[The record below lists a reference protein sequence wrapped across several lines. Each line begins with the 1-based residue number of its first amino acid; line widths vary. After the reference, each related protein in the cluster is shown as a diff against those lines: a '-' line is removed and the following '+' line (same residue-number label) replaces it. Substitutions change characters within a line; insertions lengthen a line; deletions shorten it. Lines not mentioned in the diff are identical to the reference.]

1 MAITLPIISEFHSKG
16 VKEAEDKLSSLGKR
30 AGKAFKALGLAAT
43 AAGGAVAAGLGAAVK
58 AAVEDEQ
65 AQVKLALAIKN
76 ASGASDDQVKSI
88 EGMISK
94 MALATGV
101 ADDKLRPAYQ
111 KLITATG
118 DVERANKL
126 LAVATDA
133 SAATSK
139 DLESVAVALAKAEN
153 GQYAALK
160 KLGIPMGENITA
172 LQDQLKFSKA
182 VAKAQNEYNYALENE
197 GPEEQAKA
205 LAKLEEAQ
213 AKLNDVTKAGADYVL
228 DIDAKFKG
236 AAETAANTTAGRFE
250 RLKVTMGE
258 IAETAGSA
266 LLPALNK
273 VTDFAAKT
281 VIPAFQKLATTFE
294 EEGFSGVAKAIGNS
308 IREQGP
314 EVLKALGDVLK
325 AMGNWIVNE
334 GLPMLGEKLTKLKD
348 ALTAWIKESGP
359 DALKNLGKFLG
370 DMTEWILTKGVPK
383 LIEATAKL
391 AVALLKW
398 LVDIG
403 PDLLK
408 GLALFAAEFA
418 RGIVDSIIE
427 AFKGLAN
434 KGLELG
440 KAFANSIIDTI
451 NKQIIKRLND
461 LLEFKVGPITIN
473 PPDIPDIPKLA
484 AGGIVNRPTL
494 AMIGEAGP
502 EAVVPL
508 NRPNALP
515 GNNVTINVYGGDP
528 NQVVEALKKYVR
540 SNGTLP
546 SAIKLAA

>member
-1 MAITLPIISEFHSKG
+1 MAINVPIITDFQSKG
-16 VKEAEDKLSSLGKR
+16 VKQAEDAFGNLKNR
-30 AGKAFKALGLAAT
+30 AGKAFKAIGLAAT
-43 AAGGAVAAGLGAAVK
+43 AAAGAVAAGLGASVK

-65 AQVKLALAIKN
+65 AQVKLAKAIKN
-76 ASGASDDQVKSI
+76 SAGASDQQIKSVEQI
-88 EGMISK
+88 ISK

-133 SAATSK
+133 SAATGK

-197 GPEEQAKA
+197 GPKEQAKA
-205 LAKLEEAQ
+205 LAKLQEAQ
-213 AKLNDVTKAGADYVL
+213 AKLNDVTKAGADYVA

-236 AAETAANTTAGRFE
+236 AAQTAANTTAGRFE

-273 VTDFAAKT
+273 LTDFAAKT

-308 IREQGP
+308 IRTQGP
-314 EVLKALGDVLK
+314 EVLKALGEVLR
-325 AMGNWIVNE
+325 AMGNWIVDE
-334 GLPMLGEKLTKLKD
+334 GLPLLGAKLTKLKE
-348 ALTAWIKESGP
+348 AFTNWIKESSP
-359 DALKNLGKFLG
+359 DALKNLGRFLG

-398 LVDIG
+398 LIDIG
-403 PDLLK
+403 PDLVK
-408 GLALFAAEFA
+408 GLALFAAEFT
-418 RGIVDSIIE
+418 RGIIDSLIE
-427 AFKGLAN
+427 AFKGLAG
-434 KGLELG
+434 KGLQLG
-440 KAFANSIIDTI
+440 KAFANSIIGVI
-451 NKQIIKRLND
+451 NSQIIDRLND
-461 LLEFKVGPITIN
+461 LLEFKVGPIKVN
-473 PPDIPDIPKLA
+473 PPDIPRIPALA
-484 AGGIVNRPTL
+484 EGGIVTSPTL
-494 AMIGEAGP
+494 ALIGEAGP
-502 EAVVPL
+502 EAVIPL
-508 NRPNALP
+508 DRMGDTGGGVNIYVQGADPNA
-515 GNNVTINVYGGDP
+515 
-528 NQVVEALKKYVR
+528 VVDALRRYYR
-540 SNGTLP
+540 SNGPIPVKTY
-546 SAIKLAA
+546 A

>member
-1 MAITLPIISEFHSKG
+1 
-16 VKEAEDKLSSLGKR
+16 
-30 AGKAFKALGLAAT
+30 
-43 AAGGAVAAGLGAAVK
+43 
-58 AAVEDEQ
+58 
-65 AQVKLALAIKN
+65 
-76 ASGASDDQVKSI
+76 
-88 EGMISK
+88 
-94 MALATGV
+94 
-101 ADDKLRPAYQ
+101 
-111 KLITATG
+111 
-118 DVERANKL
+118 
-126 LAVATDA
+126 
-133 SAATSK
+133 
-139 DLESVAVALAKAEN
+139 
-153 GQYAALK
+153 
-160 KLGIPMGENITA
+160 
-172 LQDQLKFSKA
+172 
-182 VAKAQNEYNYALENE
+182 
-197 GPEEQAKA
+197 
-205 LAKLEEAQ
+205 
-213 AKLNDVTKAGADYVL
+213 
-228 DIDAKFKG
+228 
-236 AAETAANTTAGRFE
+236 
-250 RLKVTMGE
+250 
-258 IAETAGSA
+258 
-266 LLPALNK
+266 
-273 VTDFAAKT
+273 
-281 VIPAFQKLATTFE
+281 
-294 EEGFSGVAKAIGNS
+294 
-308 IREQGP
+308 
-314 EVLKALGDVLK
+314 
-325 AMGNWIVNE
+325 
-334 GLPMLGEKLTKLKD
+334 
-348 ALTAWIKESGP
+348 
-359 DALKNLGKFLG
+359 
-370 DMTEWILTKGVPK
+370 MTEWILTKGVPK

>member
-1 MAITLPIISEFHSKG
+1 MAINVPIITDFQSKG
-16 VKEAEDKLSSLGKR
+16 VKEAEDAFGNLKNR

-43 AAGGAVAAGLGAAVK
+43 AATTAVAAGLGASVK
-58 AAVEDEQ
+58 AAIEDEQ
-65 AQVKLALAIKN
+65 AQVKLAKAIKN
-76 ASGASDDQVKSI
+76 SAGASDEQIKSVEQI
-88 EGMISK
+88 ISK
-94 MALATGV
+94 MALATGI

-133 SAATSK
+133 SAATGK

-182 VAKAQNEYNYALENE
+182 VAKAQTEYNYALENE
-197 GPEEQAKA
+197 GPKEQAKA
-205 LAKLEEAQ
+205 LEKLEEAQ
-213 AKLNDVTKAGADYVL
+213 AKLNDVTKAGADYVT

-266 LLPALNK
+266 LLPALNR

-281 VIPAFQKLATTFE
+281 VIPAFQTLATTFE

-308 IREQGP
+308 IRTQGP
-314 EVLKALGDVLK
+314 EVLKALGEVLR
-325 AMGNWIVNE
+325 AMGNWIVDE
-334 GLPMLGEKLTKLKD
+334 GVPLLGAKLKQLKD
-348 ALTAWIKESGP
+348 AFTNWIKESSP
-359 DALKNLGKFLG
+359 DALKNLGRFFG
-370 DMTEWILTKGVPK
+370 DMIEWIVTKGVPK
-383 LIEATAKL
+383 LIETTAKL

-408 GLALFAAEFA
+408 GLALFAAEFT
-418 RGIVDSIIE
+418 RGIIDSLIE
-427 AFKGLAN
+427 AFKGLAS

-440 KAFANSIIDTI
+440 KAFANGIIDVI
-451 NKQIIKRLND
+451 NTQVIKRIND
-461 LLEFKVGPITIN
+461 LLEFKVGPVKIN
-473 PPDIPDIPKLA
+473 PPDIPNIPQLA
-484 AGGIVNRPTL
+484 DGGIVTGPTL
-494 AMIGEAGP
+494 ALIGEAGP
-502 EAVVPL
+502 EAVIPL
-508 NRPNALP
+508 DRMGTG
-515 GNNVTINVYGGDP
+515 GNNVVINVNGGDP
-528 NQVVEALKKYVR
+528 NAVVAALRRYMQM
-540 SNGTLP
+540 NGSVPIRTT
-546 SAIKLAA
+546 AA